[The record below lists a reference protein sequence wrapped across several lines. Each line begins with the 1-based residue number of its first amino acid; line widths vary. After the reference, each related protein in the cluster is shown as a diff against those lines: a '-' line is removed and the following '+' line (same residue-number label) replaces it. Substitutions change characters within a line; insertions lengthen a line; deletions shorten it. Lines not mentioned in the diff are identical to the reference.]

1 MRHSFFRIQKLPVFA
16 TFFVMANLF
25 YASFSAAR
33 ADQYTA
39 VPTGDALYRNLSVVE
54 RNGWLNS
61 ASRTPNVEVKSLT
74 RYELALQTAGA
85 IFLVS
90 ARVEADANWAQS
102 VSPSAFEALRLLTT
116 NLRPEL
122 QKLGVD
128 VAATLQLLKRVTT
141 ATSSTRSAASTA
153 PDATRDVTRDATR
166 ATRALPLP
174 RRFNNASNFANGH
187 VSIGLGRG
195 FALRADVRADA
206 ETPNLGS
213 LALRESQLPRGVGTA
228 VGGGL
233 DWTPRDGVTLSTGVE
248 NIRGGTQSVGTRF
261 SSDVGVSAFNNRVS
275 LVANLSRLKMENVED
290 ASTFAGV
297 NFGVGV
303 SENVRLNLLY
313 QRLFSTPSPSRSDQV
328 VAGGVSIKF

>member
-1 MRHSFFRIQKLPVFA
+1 MSLVFSIQSWFRQGALATALLLSTSFG
-16 TFFVMANLF
+16 
-25 YASFSAAR
+25 AR

-39 VPTGDALYRNLSVVE
+39 VPASDALYRDLSVVE

-61 ASRTPNVEVKSLT
+61 ASRTPNAEIKSLT

-90 ARVEADANWAQS
+90 ARVEADATWAQT
-102 VSPSAFEALRLLTT
+102 VSPSGFEALRVLAT

-128 VAATLQLLKRVTT
+128 VAATLQLLKRVTPT
-141 ATSSTRSAASTA
+141 TSTRMVENADEARANADSFNRT
-153 PDATRDVTRDATR
+153 TRV
-166 ATRALPLP
+166 LPLP
-174 RRFNNASNFANGH
+174 SRFLAGRNVANGS
-187 VSIGLGRG
+187 VSLGLGRG
-195 FALRADVRADA
+195 FALRAGVRGNSDKP
-206 ETPNLGS
+206 TLS
-213 LALRESQLPRGVGTA
+213 DLSLRESQLPRGAGTA

-233 DWTPRDGVTLSTGVE
+233 DWTPRVGLMFSTGVE

-261 SSDVGVSAFNNRVS
+261 SGDVGVSAFNNRVS
-275 LVANLSRLKMENVED
+275 LVANLSRLKMENVDD
-290 ASTFAGV
+290 ASTFAGL

-303 SENVRLNLLY
+303 SENVSLNLLY

>member
-1 MRHSFFRIQKLPVFA
+1 MRHLSISLKIRSWVRVCIFSSTLVVSTSFG
-16 TFFVMANLF
+16 
-25 YASFSAAR
+25 AR
-33 ADQYTA
+33 ANQYTA

-61 ASRTPNVEVKSLT
+61 ASRTPNDQIKSST

-90 ARVEADANWAQS
+90 ARVEADAAWAQT
-102 VSPSAFEALRLLTT
+102 VSPSGLEALRLLTT

-128 VAATLQLLKRVTT
+128 VATTLQLLKRVTST
-141 ATSSTRSAASTA
+141 TSTRVVENVTEARANAELANRDT
-153 PDATRDVTRDATR
+153 TRV
-166 ATRALPLP
+166 LPLP
-174 RRFNNASNFANGH
+174 SRFLTGSNIAGGS
-187 VSIGLGRG
+187 VSLGLGRG
-195 FALRADVRADA
+195 FALRAGVRDNSYKS
-206 ETPNLGS
+206 TLS
-213 LALRESQLPRGVGTA
+213 DLSLRETQLPRGAGTA

-233 DWTPRDGVTLSTGVE
+233 DWTPRDGLMFSTGVE

-261 SSDVGVSAFNNRVS
+261 SGDVGVSAFNNRVS
-275 LVANLSRLKMENVED
+275 LVANLSRLKMENVDD
-290 ASTFAGV
+290 ASTFAGL

-303 SENVRLNLLY
+303 SENVSLNLLY